1 MDDELSLIK
10 QRLDRIE
17 DRLDNISLEIGTPKE
32 IDDYA
37 KLMKVFRLILVNEKE
52 REGNETTNNCFTT
65 YLV

>member
-10 QRLDRIE
+10 QRLERIE

-52 REGNETTNNCFTT
+52 GEGNETTNNCFTT